1 MKVFVSH
8 SMKDQSILDGISK
21 ALNPHGIE
29 LLIAEHKVDMKKT
42 ITGKIEEMINTCHV
56 GLILMTKNGLI
67 SGFVRE
73 EIGFLE
79 ARKKPCLIIFE
90 KGIEKEYCGF
100 KYGNDYV
107 ELDTN
112 NPEIAV
118 DRVKKV
124 LLTYWNNLVEKQNQI
139 SKKKEAF
146 QKEQNSALIGLG
158 ILAGFLILVFSD

>member
-8 SMKDQSILDGISK
+8 SMKDKSILDGISK

-29 LLIAEHKVDMKKT
+29 LLIAEYKVDMKKN
-42 ITGKIEEMINTCHV
+42 ITEKIEEMIDTCHV
-56 GLILMTKNGLI
+56 GLILMTKNGLN

-73 EIGFLE
+73 EVGFLE

-90 KGIEKEYCGF
+90 KSIEKEYGGF

-107 ELDTN
+107 ELDPN
-112 NPEIAV
+112 FPEIAV
-118 DRVKKV
+118 DRVKQV
-124 LLTYWNNLVEKQNQI
+124 LLTYWNNFVEKQNQI
-139 SKKKEAF
+139 AKKEEAIRN
-146 QKEQNSALIGLG
+146 EQNGVLIGLG